1 MRARPQS
8 KLSGQTPVEQQRKT
22 AADPGQETG
31 CKDVPPTSADR
42 RLHFHR
48 ITPKLSAC
56 SRPVPP
62 SSVLPPALRVH
73 TRLLRPLAA
82 RSCHHRPATIISR
95 ESLSDRDHLARSC
108 ATTRAAPPLSSAPP
122 PSFHS
127 QWRLLHV
134 WCRHGRRV
142 RNAAG
147 RACCQQTQNGDRLCL
162 LLAL

>member
-1 MRARPQS
+1 MLVTELRDGAAPLLHTIMSCRAPH
-8 KLSGQTPVEQQRKT
+8 P
-22 AADPGQETG
+22 AADGAGSNRAEAEAEASLLLSKCPG
-31 CKDVPPTSADR
+31 A
-42 RLHFHR
+42 
-48 ITPKLSAC
+48 
-56 SRPVPP
+56 RPVPP
-62 SSVLPPALRVH
+62 SSVLPPALRVP

-82 RSCHHRPATIISR
+82 RSCHHWPATIISR
-95 ESLSDRDHLARSC
+95 ESLSGRDHSARSC